1 MVYFVVS
8 FFFSAHIHQTLKNRF
23 WLDKNARIFHSILNT
38 KVVVFEFF
46 FDTSRIGIWGK
57 SHDFDIR
64 EIVKNIEP
72 THVDLELNK
81 KFKSLKNDI

>member
-1 MVYFVVS
+1 MRE
-8 FFFSAHIHQTLKNRF
+8 FFIQYWIQK
-23 WLDKNARIFHSILNT
+23 WWCLN
-38 KVVVFEFF
+38 F